1 VCLFVNLALWEEF
14 PYSGSP
20 ALHNAGAYRLQIVGA
35 GRRHSSHRQPT
46 TLGPPWAYYKQ
57 TISGGFLTLCDYGVV
72 KEEAGRRH
80 D

>member
-1 VCLFVNLALWEEF
+1 MGGISRL
-14 PYSGSP
+14 GSP
-20 ALHNAGAYRLQIVGA
+20 TLHIAGTYRLQIVGA

-46 TLGPPWAYYKQ
+46 ILGPPWKYLNQ
-57 TISGGFLTLCDYGVV
+57 TMSGGFLTLCAYGMV